1 LDKTQD
7 RSQVT
12 SVLVLAIGRLCI
24 NLTRRFHYPFL
35 PEISRELQVPLVN
48 VQSVVA
54 SQAVIGIAS
63 PLFGSLSEHYGRK
76 RVLVVALSLLV
87 FAALPGILFPHSFG
101 IFYAVVVMWG
111 FAKILYDPTM
121 QAYVSDRVPYRR
133 RALALGTTELSWAGS
148 LIIAAPLTGYL
159 LGFNGLRLVYVMILI
174 SSSIGVFLLGWLLS
188 ADHPTHKISGA
199 VLPWSWWRVLL
210 KNRSAVAA
218 LFFAF
223 SVVVANEMLFIVY
236 GEWMEK
242 TFDLALT
249 ALGTVTIVIAA
260 AEVTGEFGVI
270 GLADHFGKRRM
281 ALLGTLVSSL
291 GYALLPQLSSS
302 LALAMV
308 GIFVIFIAVEIAI
321 VSTIPLFSEILPNA
335 RAVMM
340 SSNVAAHSSG
350 RFIGAFLGG
359 IIYEAGGFGMV
370 GLGAMLVGLTGFALM
385 WLFIAEATHLKG
397 SV

>member
-1 LDKTQD
+1 LDKSPD
-7 RSQVT
+7 HSQIT
-12 SVLVLAIGRLCI
+12 SVITIAIGRLCI

-54 SQAVIGIAS
+54 SQAVIGVAS
-63 PLFGSLSEHYGRK
+63 PLFGSLSERYGRK
-76 RVLVVALSLLV
+76 RVLL
-87 FAALPGILFPHSFG
+87 AALALMALASLPGAVMPHSFG
-101 IFYAVVVMWG
+101 IFYAVVVVWG
-111 FAKILYDPTM
+111 FAKILYDPAM
-121 QAYVSDRVPYRR
+121 QAYVSDRVPYYR

-159 LGFNGLRLVYVMILI
+159 LGFNGLRLVYLMIMIASCTGL
-174 SSSIGVFLLGWLLS
+174 FLLWRFIP
-188 ADHPTHKISGA
+188 ADHPAHKVVDSL
-199 VLPWSWWRVLL
+199 LPWSWWRVLL
-210 KNRSAVAA
+210 GSRVAVAA

-223 SVVVANEMLFIVY
+223 TVVTANEMLFIVY

-249 ALGTVTIVIAA
+249 ALGIVTIVIAA

-270 GLADHFGKRRM
+270 GLADRLGKRRM
-281 ALLGTLVSSL
+281 ALLGTMVSSL
-291 GYALLPQLSSS
+291 GYALLPHLGS
-302 LALAMV
+302 LTLAMA
-308 GIFVIFIAVEIAI
+308 GIFLIFIAVEIAI

-340 SSNVAAHSSG
+340 SSNVAAHSIG
-350 RFIGAFLGG
+350 RFTGAFIGG
-359 IIYEAGGFGMV
+359 IIYEVGGFKAV
-370 GLGAMLVGLTGFALM
+370 GFGAMLVGLMGFMLM
-385 WLFIAEATHLKG
+385 WLFIVEATHPKR